1 MKNLD
6 AIKEYKQY
14 LIVEKSV
21 SKNTLLSYLRDIID
35 FVNYLNASKHNET
48 VENITEESIQ
58 SYLKNHNKLSKATI
72 SRKIVALRSFFKFLV
87 KEGYLK
93 NNPISRIE
101 LPKASKSLPEVLS
114 YEEVIELFNS
124 IKITDFV
131 SSRNRCML
139 ELLYA
144 SGIRVSELV
153 NIKLSDLNI
162 KMQYLKVIGKG
173 DKERMVPLS
182 KYVCQL
188 LEEYITVYRKDYLDF
203 DDNNYLFFN
212 NHKGIMTR
220 EYFYKILNNTCKEI
234 GMLKNIHPHT
244 LRHTFAT
251 HLLENGAD
259 LRSIQ
264 ELLGHSDISTT
275 TVYTHVSNNKLIEDY
290 NKFHP
295 RRKKGD

>member
-1 MKNLD
+1 MKNID
-6 AIKEYKQY
+6 AINEYKQY

-21 SKNTLLSYLRDIID
+21 SKNTLISYLRDVID
-35 FVNYLNASKHNET
+35 FVNYLNASMHIDIIEGINES
-48 VENITEESIQ
+48 SIQ
-58 SYLKNHNKLSKATI
+58 SYLKSNNKLSKATI

-87 KEGYLK
+87 KEGYIK
-93 NNPISRIE
+93 KNPISRIE
-101 LPKASKSLPEVLS
+101 LPKSSKSLPEVLS
-114 YEEVIELFNS
+114 YEEIIELFNS
-124 IKITDFV
+124 IKITDFQ

-162 KMQYLKVIGKG
+162 KMQYLKVVGKG
-173 DKERMVPLS
+173 AKERMIPLS
-182 KYVCQL
+182 KYVCKL

-212 NHKGIMTR
+212 NHKGIMSR
-220 EYFYKILNNTCKEI
+220 ENFYKILNNICNNI
-234 GMLKNIHPHT
+234 GMIKNVHPHT

-275 TVYTHVSNNKLIEDY
+275 TVYTHVSNNKLLEDY
-290 NKFHP
+290 NRFHP